1 MKTILVPT
9 DFSDVARNASEY
21 AVQLANQIG
30 ATKLIFYNAYQV
42 PVVVDAMVAPVEL
55 IGVDEIRK
63 SSEENIQNFIEGLKE
78 RTNSGTLVFEAM
90 SEFNLLS
97 ENIDDIC
104 KELNV
109 DLIVMG
115 VTGGGKA
122 KEVLIGSTTISV
134 AKNTNVPVVIVPAE
148 ATYTPIKQIVLACDF
163 KKVVETTP
171 IEPIKLL
178 LDTTKAKLL
187 VLNIDH
193 EQKKFTADTPFE
205 SLMLDTLLQG
215 YNPEYYFVDNPDFT
229 EGINNFV
236 LEKHADIIITIPKKH
251 GLFDSLFRRSHTKM
265 LAFHSHV
272 PLMVIH
278 E

>member
-1 MKTILVPT
+1 MNTILVPT

-30 ATKLIFYNAYQV
+30 AQKLIFYNAYQV

-63 SSEENIQNFIEGLKE
+63 SSEENIQHFIEGLKE

-104 KELNV
+104 RELNV

-134 AKNTNVPVVIVPAE
+134 AKNTNVPVIIVPAE
-148 ATYTPIKQIVLACDF
+148 ASYTPIKQIVLACDF

-171 IEPIKLL
+171 IHPIKLL
-178 LDTTKAKLL
+178 LDSTKAKLL
-187 VLNIDH
+187 VLNVDH
-193 EQKKFTADTPFE
+193 EQRKFTPDTPFE

-236 LEKHADIIITIPKKH
+236 LEKNADLIITIPKKH
-251 GLFDSLFRRSHTKM
+251 GLFDTLFKRSHTKM

>member
-63 SSEENIQNFIEGLKE
+63 SSEENIENFIESLKE
-78 RTNSGTLVFEAM
+78 RTNPGTLVFEAM

-163 KKVVETTP
+163 KKVVQTTP

-178 LDTTKAKLL
+178 LDATKAKLL
-187 VLNIDH
+187 VLHVDH
-193 EQKKFTADTPFE
+193 EQKKFTPDTPFE

-215 YNPEYYFVDNPDFT
+215 YNPEYHFVDNPDFT

>member
-63 SSEENIQNFIEGLKE
+63 SSEENIQNFIESLRE
-78 RTNSGTLVFEAM
+78 QTNPGTIVFEAI

-134 AKNTNVPVVIVPAE
+134 AKNTNVPVIIVPAE
-148 ATYTPIKQIVLACDF
+148 AIYTPIKQIVLACDF
-163 KKVVETTP
+163 KKVVQTTP

-187 VLNIDH
+187 VLNVDH
-193 EQKKFTADTPFE
+193 EQKKFTPDTPFE

-236 LEKHADIIITIPKKH
+236 LEKHADLIITIPKKH
-251 GLFDSLFRRSHTKM
+251 GLFDSLFKRSHTKM